1 MNSSRGQRQVWRYV
15 LAALLLL
22 VLSLGSGLAAT
33 TPISAEP
40 RTTTI
45 TRQDDLLIDS
55 TNSGAGNFTTH
66 KVAAAV
72 LLSTVQSATIPAGAF
87 TTNYTG
93 NGGSITMATLTNQA
107 NGSDAWQFFSG
118 QSNVIR
124 LRFALPWDWDAG
136 TVKVG
141 LRGLCFG
148 ANSAPGAATNVVW
161 QVQAASI
168 PNAGNESSLT
178 FGTAVWVTNRI
189 GPSANVSREDI
200 TTALTVGNSPSA
212 TNSIIWDIQRLG
224 GQAGD
229 TLTNNALVL
238 SEVRIFFN
246 RIVQPAFPPS
256 SP

>member
-1 MNSSRGQRQVWRYV
+1 MSNDLRQRQVWRY
-15 LAALLLL
+15 AMATLLLL
-22 VLSLGSGLAAT
+22 ALSIGSGLAAT
-33 TPISAEP
+33 TPISGEP
-40 RTTTI
+40 RTSMI

-66 KVAAAV
+66 KVAASV
-72 LLSTVQSATIPAGAF
+72 LLSTVQSATVPAGSF

-93 NGGSITMATLTNQA
+93 NGGSITAATLTNQA

-124 LRFALPWDWDAG
+124 FRFALPWDWDAG

-141 LRGLCFG
+141 LRGVCFG
-148 ANSAPGAATNVVW
+148 ANNAAATNVVW

-168 PNAGNESSLT
+168 PNGGSESSLT

-189 GPSANVSREDI
+189 STSANVSREDI

-229 TLTNNALVL
+229 NLTNNAFCLE
-238 SEVRIFFN
+238 EVRIFFN
-246 RIVQPAFPPS
+246 RTVQPAFPPS